1 MPQRAQRGHSKVP
14 PQLRKWLEKW
24 FCAHKIPK
32 KVPRTIFLG
41 PGAGKHAF
49 EPLGQGKWVRETFME
64 FLCAQKNQG
73 TAQAPRGVKIE
84 GIRPLHVGNCFLVS
98 PMCLGCAKWVY
109 QVPGASGSNIN
120 TPKRAKRAKTGQN
133 RPKSIVSRARAP
145 KKQNLGRKGI
155 YLGQKSTSG
164 AHIMRS
170 ERFTSSEA
178 VSVAGSAP
186 STQ

>member
-64 FLCAQKNQG
+64 FLCAQKKPG
-73 TAQAPRGVKIE
+73 G
-84 GIRPLHVGNCFLVS
+84 RPG
-98 PMCLGCAKWVY
+98 PA
-109 QVPGASGSNIN
+109 GS
-120 TPKRAKRAKTGQN
+120 QN
-133 RPKSIVSRARAP
+133 RRNKALARGELLSGVS
-145 KKQNLGRKGI
+145 NVLG
-155 YLGQKSTSG
+155 
-164 AHIMRS
+164 MC
-170 ERFTSSEA
+170 
-178 VSVAGSAP
+178 
-186 STQ
+186 